1 MEKQSAI
8 CSLGKTDKETLQLS
22 QNVYE
27 PLQQSKCDS
36 EAIYEDVTT
45 SELNGCDS
53 MYELDSLTITHT
65 SESIQQLA
73 TSHQSLELNQSATNP
88 DLNGSMYE
96 LDSMTCTSTQY
107 LSTSHQTESLQ
118 GTNDANCQSAS
129 KDGKERGTAENK
141 HKNRQGATKD
151 GKERDNIHTA
161 IKRMKLILLVMVI
174 VNIAILLI
182 IATVAILGNIQSL
195 SSLIRPVSN
204 QKMSVQL
211 SATYSAISE
220 LNTSIQNISL
230 HLDTTD
236 DNITST
242 LNQLSTTQH
251 HISHLTTELDAA
263 NSNISYVQSQVV
275 NLHTRITSL
284 QSQVNDL
291 HPCGPE
297 DWNRVA
303 YLNMNDP
310 TQQCPSAWREYNT
323 SGVRACGRPN
333 TTSGGSCSAAATY
346 SIDFQY
352 SRVCGRV
359 VGYQYASP
367 DGFYNSSDINQQYV
381 DGVIIT
387 HGSPREHVWTYA
399 AGVSE
404 SNSEGDYIENNCP
417 CSSSPGSEAPSF
429 IGNNYYCESGNP
441 DDEWNNQLYTGD
453 KLWDGCQCEGSCCA
467 GTDTPLWFKVQL
479 STTTSDDIHISICG
493 NEEISNEDTPVELIE
508 IYVAQ

>member
-8 CSLGKTDKETLQLS
+8 CSLGKTGKETLQLS

-36 EAIYEDVTT
+36 EAIYEDVTK

-73 TSHQSLELNQSATNP
+73 TSHQSLELNQSATNL

-107 LSTSHQTESLQ
+107 LSTSHQSLQ
-118 GTNDANCQSAS
+118 GNNDANCQSAS
-129 KDGKERGTAENK
+129 KDGKERDTSIHA
-141 HKNRQGATKD
+141 NRQSATKD
-151 GKERDNIHTA
+151 GKECDNVHTA

-204 QKMSVQL
+204 
-211 SATYSAISE
+211 
-220 LNTSIQNISL
+220 
-230 HLDTTD
+230 
-236 DNITST
+236 TST
-242 LNQLSTTQH
+242 VNQLSTTQH
-251 HISHLTTELDAA
+251 YCNISHFTTELDAA
-263 NSNISYVQSQVV
+263 NSNISFVQSQVV

-284 QSQVNDL
+284 QSQVSDL
-291 HPCGPE
+291 HPCGPGE
-297 DWNRVA
+297 WRRVA

-310 TQQCPSAWREYNT
+310 IQQCPYAWREYNT
-323 SGVRACGRPN
+323 GGIRACGRHN

-352 SRVCGRV
+352 SRMCGRV

-367 DGFYNSSDINQQYV
+367 DGFYNSSDIHQQYV

-387 HGSPREHVWTYA
+387 HGSQREHVWTYA

-441 DDEWNNQLYTGD
+441 DDEWNNQLYTSD

-479 STTTSDDIHISICG
+479 SNTTSDNIEIRICG